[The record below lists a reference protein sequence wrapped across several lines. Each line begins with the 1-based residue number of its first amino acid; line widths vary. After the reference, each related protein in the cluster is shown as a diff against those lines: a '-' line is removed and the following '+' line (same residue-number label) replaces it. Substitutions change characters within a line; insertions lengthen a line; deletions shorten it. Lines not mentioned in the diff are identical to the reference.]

1 MQMAVFKAF
10 RKIFQKHLNKD
21 TYNHKNPDIMIFRM
35 VNFWKNFIQAN
46 RYQKTGT
53 QNKKI
58 FGELL
63 LAPEIF
69 SEKYT
74 NQNA

>member
-1 MQMAVFKAF
+1 MMQMAVLKAF

-53 QNKKI
+53 
-58 FGELL
+58 
-63 LAPEIF
+63 
-69 SEKYT
+69 
-74 NQNA
+74 